1 MALGRA
7 ETSQGER
14 PQSWEK
20 MIVVKMWFRYKGI
33 LLSHKNEWDWVIC
46 CDVDEPRVCC
56 TEWCEAERANQVSC
70 INAYIWSLE
79 KWCWLMCL
87 QGGNRDTD
95 VENGLGGHGEG
106 KRRVGWTERAAL
118 TCRHYHAWNR
128 WLAGSC
134 CVTRGLSSVLCD
146 ALELRDAG
154 GGREA
159 RERGYMH
166 TNGRFTLPYCRN

>member
-1 MALGRA
+1 MALRRA

-33 LLSHKNEWDWVIC
+33 LLSHKKEWDWVIC

-56 TEWCEAERANQVSC
+56 TEWCEAERENQVSC

-87 QGGNRDTD
+87 HGRNRDTD
-95 VENGLGGHGEG
+95 VEMDLVDTGKARGEWGEPREQHWHACTICVKQVASGRLLRNTGGS
-106 KRRVGWTERAAL
+106 
-118 TCRHYHAWNR
+118 AW
-128 WLAGSC
+128 C
-134 CVTRGLSSVLCD
+134 SV
-146 ALELRDAG
+146 
-154 GGREA
+154 
-159 RERGYMH
+159 M
-166 TNGRFTLPYCRN
+166 P